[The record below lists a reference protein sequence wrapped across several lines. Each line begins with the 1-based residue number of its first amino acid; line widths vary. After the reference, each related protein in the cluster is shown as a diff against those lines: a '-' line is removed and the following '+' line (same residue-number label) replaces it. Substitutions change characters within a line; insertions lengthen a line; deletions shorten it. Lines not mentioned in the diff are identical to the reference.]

1 MRRMRQKRRMDAVK
15 DKAQEIRE
23 VAEETARS
31 EALVAKLIEA
41 LGAGSRRERQHAARI
56 VAQVGKIKIE
66 ALVPYVN
73 ELVDALNRPEAQ
85 TRWEVLDALTS
96 LVHLES
102 RSCDKAIAGAETA
115 LFDEDS
121 GPLRLAAMR
130 FLCTLGATTENRSEK
145 VWPLIDEAIQC
156 YHGDLEFSDMLTAV
170 TDFSNGKLSDTVKEQ
185 LAARMK
191 FDAEN
196 SKGALK
202 KRAAQIVENVT
213 R

>member
-1 MRRMRQKRRMDAVK
+1 MRGRV
-15 DKAQEIRE
+15 
-23 VAEETARS
+23 
-31 EALVAKLIEA
+31 
-41 LGAGSRRERQHAARI
+41 GSGQHAARI

-66 ALVPYVN
+66 ALAPYVN

-156 YHGDLEFSDMLTAV
+156 YHVIL
-170 TDFSNGKLSDTVKEQ
+170 
-185 LAARMK
+185 
-191 FDAEN
+191 N
-196 SKGALK
+196 SPTCLP
-202 KRAAQIVENVT
+202 R
-213 R
+213 